1 MTTAPKRKAKTKSA
15 RKPKARPARK
25 RAVSAKRSLEK
36 PIEAPPERKEPTREK
51 KFLIA
56 VRIKGSFATPNEI
69 ETTLSS
75 LRLRNKFNA
84 VLLENTPSVIAT
96 LRQAKDYLTWGEAN
110 STDLANLL
118 KERGELVGGLP
129 MTEKNIQEKFGEH
142 SVDGLARALTEGRMS
157 LKILWQKGLK
167 PVFRLHPPSG
177 GFQSSTKRPF
187 GSRGELGQR
196 GPAISS
202 LVARMM

>member
-1 MTTAPKRKAKTKSA
+1 MSTAPKRKAKTRSA
-15 RKPKARPARK
+15 RKPKARPVRK
-25 RAVSAKRSLEK
+25 RAVSAKRPLEK
-36 PIEAPPERKEPTREK
+36 PVEAPPERKQPTLEK

-56 VRIKGSFATPNEI
+56 VRIKGSFGTPNQI
-69 ETTLSS
+69 ERTLST

-84 VLLENTPSVIAT
+84 VLLENTATVIAT
-96 LRQAKDYLTWGEAN
+96 LRRAKDYLTWGEAG
-110 STDLANLL
+110 SKDVAEML
-118 KERGELVGGLP
+118 KQRGEFVGGLP
-129 MTEKNIQEKFGEH
+129 MTDKNIQEKFGEH
-142 SVDGLARALTEGRMS
+142 SVDGLVTALTEGRIT

-177 GFQSSTKRPF
+177 GFGSSTKRPY

-196 GPAISS
+196 GPAMSS